1 MWTGEHGKSKLD
13 ASRLTCLACGP
24 SGSNRTASYL
34 GSLKR
39 EEFHRNDASAGA
51 KYQVGPL
58 PGAAAVI
65 AGVSFPTIAPAATD
79 SIHS

>member
-1 MWTGEHGKSKLD
+1 
-13 ASRLTCLACGP
+13 
-24 SGSNRTASYL
+24 
-34 GSLKR
+34 LKR